1 MLDFLFFY
9 FFYISLVSILG
20 YGKIFQ
26 KVFLNKID
34 HDQDL
39 NLYLG
44 FYGLAFL
51 TLISLF
57 TSFFLKH
64 DFYHNI
70 ILHCIGIF
78 YFFYFPL
85 EKSKNFYKHIFYVS
99 VFIIPILLI
108 SKTHD
113 DFSFYH
119 YPFTKFLTKNHV
131 IFGMGNIN
139 VGYNFLSSLFFLNQL
154 SIYLL

>member
-1 MLDFLFFY
+1 M
-9 FFYISLVSILG
+9 G

-26 KVFLNKID
+26 KVFLDKID
-34 HDQDL
+34 HDEDL

-51 TLISLF
+51 TLISLL

-64 DFYHNI
+64 DFYHNTI
-70 ILHCIGIF
+70 IHFIGIF
-78 YFFYFPL
+78 YFFYFKL
-85 EKSKNFYKHIFYVS
+85 EKIKIFIS
-99 VFIIPILLI
+99 IFFIFSFSIPILLI

-119 YPFTKFLTKNHV
+119 YPFT
-131 IFGMGNIN
+131 
-139 VGYNFLSSLFFLNQL
+139 NF
-154 SIYLL
+154 